1 MYEKYSENVDEQNR
15 YINEHLADFVVTVIN
30 PEETVEDIY
39 EKNSALKMD
48 YNIVICKDFSFSNQN
63 IFKSDYTKTFYLFEL
78 KED

>member
-39 EKNSALKMD
+39 EKNSALKTD
-48 YNIVICKDFSFSNQN
+48 YNVVICKDFSFSNQN

-78 KED
+78 KEN